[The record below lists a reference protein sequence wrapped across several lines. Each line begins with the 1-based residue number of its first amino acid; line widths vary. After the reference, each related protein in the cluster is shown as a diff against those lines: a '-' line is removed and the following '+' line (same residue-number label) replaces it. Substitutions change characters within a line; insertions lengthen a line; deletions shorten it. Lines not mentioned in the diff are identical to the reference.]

1 LDDCVRFYKFFEWF
15 PGSQVCNPKADETKR
30 LIRSIF

>member
-1 LDDCVRFYKFFEWF
+1 LDNCARFYQFFERF
-15 PGSQVCNPKADETKR
+15 PGSQVCNPKANETKR